1 MQFQQSQRLVTFLSY
16 KYPHYVFSAF
26 LTYQKQVVMLY
37 VKFGCTRCTTHSY
50 WLIGTHNEC
59 EQNSQNLYSPLTK
72 LHAIVLLRTFKMF
85 SPSIVKQRTNNM
97 RIKNK
102 YHAIFEQLAILYH
115 KKNLFNS
122 SAAGVTLFYDLLF
135 PPYYKCAE
143 NEA

>member
-115 KKNLFNS
+115 KKKPVQLVGCGCDAFLCLAF
-122 SAAGVTLFYDLLF
+122 SALS
-135 PPYYKCAE
+135 
-143 NEA
+143 